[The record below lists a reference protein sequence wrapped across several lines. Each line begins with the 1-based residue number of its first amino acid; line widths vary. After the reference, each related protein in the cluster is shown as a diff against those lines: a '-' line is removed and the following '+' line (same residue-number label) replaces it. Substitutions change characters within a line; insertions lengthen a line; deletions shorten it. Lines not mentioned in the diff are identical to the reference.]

1 MYILTIVGFPLVST
15 LPVLLGLECQ
25 AATFPFCAALPSCT
39 IGAFWAF
46 GFGALVVARSL
57 DRPGAA
63 VPA

>member
-39 IGAFWAF
+39 IGAFWAY
-46 GFGALVVARSL
+46 GFVAPNVARMLGPS
-57 DRPGAA
+57 DAA